1 MPSYPPFPVLVE
13 KPNKNRMLEVRRA
26 PVSMMSMIFVFL
38 ASVIGAYLL
47 TVFLQEG
54 PLRFISTSF
63 LSPRIFA
70 LVPLVLLLEILR
82 RLHNDLYIFSQ
93 HRLTHLRGRFS
104 LSYNVPVIKY
114 IDIRA
119 INVVQDFWGRIFNY
133 GDISVGTAA
142 HEGNEIL
149 ISGVKAPEELA
160 MLLDQLRTNSLR
172 VESAE
177 MKTQHS
183 TSATSD

>member
-1 MPSYPPFPVLVE
+1 
-13 KPNKNRMLEVRRA
+13 MLEVRRT
-26 PVSMMSMIFVFL
+26 PVSMLSMIFVFL
-38 ASVIGAYLL
+38 ASVVVVYLV
-47 TVFLQEG
+47 TIFLQEG
-54 PLRFISTSF
+54 PLRFLPLSII
-63 LSPRIFA
+63 SPRVLA
-70 LVPLVLLLEILR
+70 LIPFVLLLEILR

-104 LSYNVPVIKY
+104 LSYNVPVVKY

-177 MKTQHS
+177 LKSSPASM
-183 TSATSD
+183 SD